1 MKTETQQQIDKLQ
14 ADLDRL
20 KEIVNEKP
28 KFEVGK
34 WYKNKNN
41 PLSQICL
48 YMQRLNNFGIY
59 NNGKCRTGFMMDDI
73 SLWTLATDQ
82 EVLTAFTNYF
92 RRKGF
97 VSGKSKFKSPYTGT
111 TQFYKEPLLFHGDG
125 SIVSQTNGVLFD
137 KPALTLATLIEEEK
151 IMVGENEVR
160 IDHDGTCKIGRV
172 CFTKHTIELLLPL
185 NPIFQ
190 KILDRLDK

>member
-1 MKTETQQQIDKLQ
+1 MKNEIEQ
-14 ADLDRL
+14 L
-20 KEIVNEKP
+20 KEVLIEAITNFKP
-28 KFEVGK
+28 PAEEKFEVGK

-59 NNGKCRTGFMMDDI
+59 NNGKCRTDFMMDDI

-92 RRKGF
+92 RSKGF
-97 VSGKSKFKSPYTGT
+97 VSGKSRFRSPYTGT

-137 KPALTLATLIEEEK
+137 KPTLTLATLIEEEK
-151 IMVGENEVR
+151 IMVGENEVVFEN
-160 IDHDGTCKIGRV
+160 GWCVIGGKMFDV
-172 CFTKHTIELLLPL
+172 VGIEKLLPANL
-185 NPIFQ
+185 ELFQ